1 MAQVQSLVKELR
13 SHKPCNAAKKKK
25 KNFFLRSKELIRIR
39 VEIKEIKTK
48 KKKTT
53 TEKIN
58 ETKSYFEKI
67 S

>member
-53 TEKIN
+53 EKIN